1 MVDLSPEE
9 RAQIRS
15 QQCFFRTTS
24 DIPGYGRFYSAD
36 ARFPCSV
43 AVPGTPRFVYH
54 RWDEQYLGVTFNIRG
69 EEDAAVF
76 RTDLNDFA
84 GYGED
89 EVDYARRFERDSYA
103 AGTSSRARIRPR
115 IGRVAGF
122 TAHRVDYANGW
133 QRVFFV
139 DSSRI
144 MWNIHNRGIDD
155 QVYGRIIS
163 SFRFLS
169 PGYFAEITGL

>member
-1 MVDLSPEE
+1 MVDLSPAE

-54 RWDEQYLGVTFNIRG
+54 RWDEQYLGVTFDIRG

-76 RTDLNDFA
+76 RTNLNDFA

-89 EVDYARRFERDSYA
+89 EVDYGGVRN
-103 AGTSSRARIRPR
+103 P
-115 IGRVAGF
+115 V
-122 TAHRVDYANGW
+122 
-133 QRVFFV
+133 
-139 DSSRI
+139 
-144 MWNIHNRGIDD
+144 
-155 QVYGRIIS
+155 
-163 SFRFLS
+163 
-169 PGYFAEITGL
+169 